1 VSLATLRE
9 IVGRL
14 QLSSSALAAVA
25 AALAARLGETETES
39 APDPVV
45 HVHVASV
52 VDALGASASI
62 ASASRAELRPLLAE
76 IRTMFLTDA
85 RLVGASAPPGW
96 SHRDGEIL
104 IAAGDV
110 SAAFPDRFE
119 KAIVPELDDL
129 ARRLAAPGASFLD
142 VGVGV
147 AALSIEM
154 ARRWPSLRVVGID
167 PLEPALALARE
178 RVRAA
183 GLDHRIELRQQA
195 GEQLTDEEA
204 FDLAWIP
211 SLFVPESAVPAILER
226 VHRALRPGGWL
237 LFPMW
242 RADGDGLAGSLA
254 RLRIAMF
261 GGLPATQPGVEQLLR
276 RHGFIDVRST
286 PAPPPA
292 LSALAVGR
300 RPLPPR

>member
-1 VSLATLRE
+1 VSLAALRE

-14 QLSSSALAAVA
+14 QLSSSALAALA
-25 AALAARLGETETES
+25 AALAARLGET
-39 APDPVV
+39 APDPALQA
-45 HVHVASV
+45 HVAGV
-52 VDALGASASI
+52 VDALGAATHL
-62 ASASRAELRPLLAE
+62 ASATRAELRPLLAE

-85 RLVGASAPPGW
+85 KLAGGATALAGWAHGEQDILV
-96 SHRDGEIL
+96 
-104 IAAGDV
+104 AAGDV

-119 KAIVPELDDL
+119 KAIVPELDGL
-129 ARRLAAPGASFLD
+129 AQRLAAPGASFLD

-147 AALSIEM
+147 AALSIAM

-167 PLEPALALARE
+167 PLAPALALARE
-178 RVRAA
+178 RVHAA
-183 GLDHRIELRQQA
+183 ALDRRIELRQQA
-195 GEQLTDEEA
+195 GEQLSDEEA

-211 SLFVPESAVPAILER
+211 SLFVPETAVSQVVKR
-226 VHRALRPGGWL
+226 VHLALRPGGWL

-261 GGLPATQPGVEQLLR
+261 GGLPATPPRVEQLLR
-276 RHGFIDVRST
+276 EHGFIDVRWM